1 MVTAMPF
8 SGHVA
13 PLAAVAAALVERGH
27 DVRFYTGAAFQAQVE
42 ATGARFV
49 PWRAAPDFDEQN
61 LAATFPRLVG
71 KKGFSQLM
79 INMEDLFISTAPAQL
94 DDVRAEWQ
102 RAPWDVLVSDEASIA
117 PSIIAEAIGCR
128 WATVAVLPL
137 HLMSPAGPP
146 PGLGLRPGRT
156 VVGRARDAALRALV
170 PALSGRLKTAANRAR
185 EAVGLPAASVG
196 SSRRDAPRSTST
208 SPIDRTSC
216 TGSGDCRPRLPS
228 RHRRGGAT
236 LTGAA

>member
-102 RAPWDVLVSDEASIA
+102 RAP
-117 PSIIAEAIGCR
+117 
-128 WATVAVLPL
+128 
-137 HLMSPAGPP
+137 
-146 PGLGLRPGRT
+146 
-156 VVGRARDAALRALV
+156 
-170 PALSGRLKTAANRAR
+170 
-185 EAVGLPAASVG
+185 
-196 SSRRDAPRSTST
+196 
-208 SPIDRTSC
+208 
-216 TGSGDCRPRLPS
+216 
-228 RHRRGGAT
+228 
-236 LTGAA
+236 